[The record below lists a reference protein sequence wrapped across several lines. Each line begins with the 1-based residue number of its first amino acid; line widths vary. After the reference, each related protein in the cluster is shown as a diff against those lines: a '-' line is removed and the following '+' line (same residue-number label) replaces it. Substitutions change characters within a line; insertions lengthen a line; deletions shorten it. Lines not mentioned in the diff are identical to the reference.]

1 MKKGS
6 PINLKK
12 GLKGPGRGGKLSYG
26 ENRVNLMFIYCLD
39 MCVYFMKLLCVQ
51 VFMVMCKNILVFF
64 LIVLCRNFQR
74 EMLRTQSPWRRV
86 NLTALP
92 PRPMTAPQPPTLL
105 RPLGIRWIIPWSLT
119 TPSHTRENGRYALI
133 SYKNQN

>member
-26 ENRVNLMFIYCLD
+26 ENRVNLMFIYCFD

-64 LIVLCRNFQR
+64 FNCAVQEFPEGDAEDTEPMEEGEPHSTSTTSNDSSSAPD
-74 EMLRTQSPWRRV
+74 SPATPGNQMDNSMESDNPITHPGKWTV
-86 NLTALP
+86 
-92 PRPMTAPQPPTLL
+92 RPHF
-105 RPLGIRWIIPWSLT
+105 I
-119 TPSHTRENGRYALI
+119 
-133 SYKNQN
+133 